1 MLIGLALPGTRTV
14 AQAPTQAP
22 PPTPIQAPAQ
32 TPAPSS
38 AQNSV
43 TLPIGPLTLKQCLQY
58 ALQNNQQIAITRFN
72 ERTGQE
78 KINETR
84 AQALPQV
91 NATGSLQDNIQ
102 KQVLVL
108 PPALAASFG
117 AKGPIPISLTYQVMA
132 QGTLS
137 QQLYNQSVFTALKAA
152 KAGMDYYT
160 MNTALTQ
167 TQVIEQVSQ
176 LYYRL
181 QVTQTQ
187 VGTLDSNI
195 YNISKVME
203 STQAQ
208 FNNGLARKIDV
219 DRLKVNLTN
228 LNTQRSSLLDSIT
241 QQGYQLR
248 YAMGMQL
255 DQPLALLPFVS
266 EQVEN
271 DIGLRVQ
278 LDSGLNLSKRLEYM
292 IYKKEAELE
301 GYQKKANK
309 AEYYPSLAFNGN
321 YSTNG
326 VSDNFDFIGHGTT
339 AIWYQVGY
347 ISLNLTI
354 PIYDGGARRS
364 RVHQAQIAIDQY
376 NKQAE
381 QASLQLDVDYRDSK
395 INLQNSINTI
405 RAQKENKDLATEVY
419 EVTRSNY
426 QQGLS
431 GLTDLLDAEN
441 SLLVAENNYNSAL
454 LQYKLA
460 EIGLIKANGN
470 LNTILN

>member
-1 MLIGLALPGTRTV
+1 MHHLNRLGVICTMLIGLALPGTRTV

-176 LYYRL
+176 TRIGRSCIYGSAGGWNCPKPERL
-181 QVTQTQ
+181 RDNQNLV
-187 VGTLDSNI
+187 L
-195 YNISKVME
+195 
-203 STQAQ
+203 
-208 FNNGLARKIDV
+208 
-219 DRLKVNLTN
+219 RLRI
-228 LNTQRSSLLDSIT
+228 QRSDIDARLMLRCEPVDEMAPIRKKCGRIELMIALHGPLD
-241 QQGYQLR
+241 LR
-248 YAMGMQL
+248 QWRRRA
-255 DQPLALLPFVS
+255 AC
-266 EQVEN
+266 
-271 DIGLRVQ
+271 IGDPQ
-278 LDSGLNLSKRLEYM
+278 
-292 IYKKEAELE
+292 
-301 GYQKKANK
+301 
-309 AEYYPSLAFNGN
+309 
-321 YSTNG
+321 
-326 VSDNFDFIGHGTT
+326 
-339 AIWYQVGY
+339 
-347 ISLNLTI
+347 
-354 PIYDGGARRS
+354 
-364 RVHQAQIAIDQY
+364 
-376 NKQAE
+376 
-381 QASLQLDVDYRDSK
+381 
-395 INLQNSINTI
+395 
-405 RAQKENKDLATEVY
+405 
-419 EVTRSNY
+419 
-426 QQGLS
+426 
-431 GLTDLLDAEN
+431 
-441 SLLVAENNYNSAL
+441 
-454 LQYKLA
+454 
-460 EIGLIKANGN
+460 
-470 LNTILN
+470 